1 MSAIPAFPDYAFP
14 SLSNRVNFRA
24 MRVGVLLG
32 AVCILNLLDLM
43 YTLFANRIG
52 MLHEMNPLADAF
64 IRTGLTPSLVCFKIL
79 MMLCGLG
86 LLWKVRENKLVI
98 PACWLLFAAYIGLS
112 IIWYSWVCSVNHDM
126 ELRIANALPP
136 LVQTDGY

>member
-1 MSAIPAFPDYAFP
+1 MSAIPAFPDYALAP
-14 SLSNRVNFRA
+14 LSNRVNFRA
-24 MRVGVLLG
+24 MRVGVLLS
-32 AVCILNLLDLM
+32 AVCILNMVDLT

-64 IRTGLTPSLVCFKIL
+64 LKTGLTPSLICFKIL

-98 PACWLLFAAYIGLS
+98 PACWLLFATYIGLS
-112 IIWYSWVCSVNHDM
+112 IVWYSWVCSVNHDM

-136 LVQTDGY
+136 LVQTDGF